1 MRSFVAS
8 LVVFSATLC
17 VCIDSHAQD
26 IRVRIGSYFG
36 GGVATCV
43 DVSFNGLCPGGVVG
57 GTANFPAT
65 TQVTAVTKD
74 AAGNIYIA
82 GDTNAASGFPITS
95 NAYSKTVAHKFPFY
109 DGPSLSSDSFVA
121 KFGAGGNLIWS
132 TYLGIPTLDFTPTPD
147 APMPIEAIAVD
158 VSGNVT
164 VVGTGFVDA
173 GCRSCNSRTPPFIL
187 KLNPSGS
194 TITRP
199 YYNEVLGPQDCAD
212 GPGNVVSPLTGAAI
226 DSAGHAFLT
235 GQDYPW
241 LFVNGTFTEQC
252 LPPPTTGANQTG
264 TAYVA
269 EVDTNLSGNG
279 RVYIALLADSPRSLA
294 ADTSRH
300 AYVAGQNIT
309 RFETNGAITFSKSY
323 FPSFATGS
331 ANAIAVT
338 GSGDI
343 LFTGTASP
351 QGAFP
356 ATTSFG
362 TITSG
367 SDAFVARLNSTGGL
381 IYSEVIHDAHMTPF
395 AIARDSANEPFVT
408 GRNSGYQYSV
418 NPYSPVPSAGAFLL
432 RGNSTGTSLWLDSI
446 FGGDVGLGI
455 FVDTAWNAF
464 VVGSVV
470 SGEYF
475 PLRSAYQTSFKGAA
489 VQGFLAKLIIEADLT
504 LSLASASPNPIAQG
518 ANLTYTFSVLNNGPD
533 VSDGDTLRF
542 PLPAG
547 TTFVSF
553 TTTNGSCTHPSV
565 GSGGAFNCARNPSTP
580 LLKAHSWGPITL
592 TAHVTAGSGST
603 LTSTATVSAK
613 TQDLVSN
620 NSKTVSVSVK

>member
-1 MRSFVAS
+1 
-8 LVVFSATLC
+8 
-17 VCIDSHAQD
+17 
-26 IRVRIGSYFG
+26 
-36 GGVATCV
+36 
-43 DVSFNGLCPGGVVG
+43 VVG
-57 GTANFPAT
+57 GTANVPAT
-65 TQVTAVTKD
+65 THVTAVTKD
-74 AAGNIYIA
+74 SAGNIYIA

-199 YYNEVLGPQDCAD
+199 YYNEVFGPQDCAD

-455 FVDTAWNAF
+455 LVDTAWNAF

-489 VQGFLAKLIIEADLT
+489 VQGFIAKLIIEADLT

>member
-1 MRSFVAS
+1 MRSFVA
-8 LVVFSATLC
+8 LMLAFSATLC
-17 VCIDSHAQD
+17 VCIDSNAQD

-36 GGVATCV
+36 GGTATCV
-43 DVSFNGLCPGGVVG
+43 DEGGNFLCPGG
-57 GTANFPAT
+57 TLSATFPAT
-65 TQVTAVTKD
+65 THVTVVTKD
-74 AAGNIYIA
+74 ASGNIYIA

-95 NAYSKTVAHKFPFY
+95 NAYSKTVAHKRSSY
-109 DGPSLSSDSFVA
+109 DGPTVSSDSFVA
-121 KFGAGGNLIWS
+121 KFGPNGNLVWS
-132 TYLGIPTLDFTPTPD
+132 TYLGVPTPDFTPAPD
-147 APMPIEAIAVD
+147 APTPVEAIAVD
-158 VSGNVT
+158 ASGNVT
-164 VVGTGFVDA
+164 VAGTTFVDVD
-173 GCRSCNSRTPPFIL
+173 CRCSNTITPPFIL
-187 KLNPSGS
+187 KLNPAGS
-194 TITRP
+194 SITRP
-199 YYNEVLGPQDCAD
+199 YYNEVFGPQNCAD

-226 DSAGHAFLT
+226 DSAGHVFLT
-235 GQDYPW
+235 GRDYPW
-241 LFVNGTFTEQC
+241 LFVSGTFTEQC

-269 EVDTNLSGNG
+269 QVDTNLSGNG
-279 RVYIALLADSPRSLA
+279 RVYIALLSDAPRGIAADS
-294 ADTSRH
+294 SRH
-300 AYVAGQNIT
+300 AYVAGKNIT
-309 RFETNGAITFSKSY
+309 RFETNGAITFSKTY
-323 FPSFATGS
+323 IPSFATGS
-331 ANAIAVT
+331 ANAVAVT

-343 LFTGTASP
+343 LFTGNASP

-356 ATTSFG
+356 ATKSFG
-362 TITSG
+362 TITTG
-367 SDAFVARLNSTGGL
+367 SDAFVGRLNSTGGL

-408 GRNSGYQYSV
+408 GKNSGYQYSV
-418 NPYSPVPSAGAFLL
+418 NRYSTAPSAGAFLL
-432 RGNSTGTSLWLDSI
+432 RGNSTGTSLWLDST

-504 LSLASASPNPIAQG
+504 LSLASASPNPVAHG
-518 ANLTYTFSVLNNGPD
+518 ANLTYSFSVLNNGPD

-542 PLPAG
+542 PLPPG

-553 TTTNGSCTHPSV
+553 TTTNGSCT
-565 GSGGAFNCARNPSTP
+565 GSGGVFNCARNPSTP

-592 TAHVTAGSGST
+592 TVHVTAGSGST
-603 LTSTATVSAK
+603 LTGTATVGSK

-620 NSKTVSVSVK
+620 NSKTVSISVK